1 MLFYS
6 FFKSLV
12 GKDVVVE
19 LKNDLSICGT
29 LHSVD
34 QYLNIKMTDIS
45 VTDPEKYPHMVTFQ
59 CLQMAETSATDLAW
73 IWLLSGMNQNVSPKL
88 LEVYLMQQRKWCG
101 KKSASALTF
110 CVYNRISDA
119 GSVSLMSRAHLLSC
133 CIAVVLFLECRRLI
147 SACCM

>member
-34 QYLNIKMTDIS
+34 Q
-45 VTDPEKYPHMVTFQ
+45 VRRRGGRRG
-59 CLQMAETSATDLAW
+59 
-73 IWLLSGMNQNVSPKL
+73 LLG
-88 LEVYLMQQRKWCG
+88 G
-101 KKSASALTF
+101 
-110 CVYNRISDA
+110 
-119 GSVSLMSRAHLLSC
+119 
-133 CIAVVLFLECRRLI
+133 
-147 SACCM
+147 

>member
-34 QYLNIKMTDIS
+34 QVGLSTSLKYYLKVDQ
-45 VTDPEKYPHMVTFQ
+45 VKV
-59 CLQMAETSATDLAW
+59 
-73 IWLLSGMNQNVSPKL
+73 LS
-88 LEVYLMQQRKWCG
+88 
-101 KKSASALTF
+101 
-110 CVYNRISDA
+110 I
-119 GSVSLMSRAHLLSC
+119 RAD
-133 CIAVVLFLECRRLI
+133 
-147 SACCM
+147 